1 MISWLISVGRR
12 FSRGSAVGMGCRAFS
27 DFNMFRIPAVAEK
40 GSHAGAVPLDFWP
53 LRRYTGHS
61 QPIEALQGELDGI
74 LACPFPFSLM
84 PVCLPEPVL
93 QMGSCRK
100 KGIPA
105 VKNRNAL
112 VRKVREV
119 FICLRECR
127 KRLFPQRKRCCRPEN
142 WCR

>member
-1 MISWLISVGRR
+1 
-12 FSRGSAVGMGCRAFS
+12 
-27 DFNMFRIPAVAEK
+27 MFRIPAVAEK

-105 VKNRNAL
+105 AKDRNAL
-112 VRKVREV
+112 IGEAWQIYLSAGVPKTFISAAEALLPSRELVPMKRK
-119 FICLRECR
+119 
-127 KRLFPQRKRCCRPEN
+127 
-142 WCR
+142 